1 MKLKARGLWPPMLI
15 VIYSRKEVIQME
27 IQVHKLRNA
36 LGLLEGL
43 TSPKAT
49 TEGGKSTRGRG
60 KKSGKTASAFPVLS
74 NVLLREGKAMATDL
88 ETAVSVDLP
97 EVTGECLL
105 PFDKVAKL
113 LRYVNGND
121 ELKIETA
128 HRLLTLSWSEG
139 KATLE
144 TESAEDYPQ
153 IPHIEPVIRCSLL
166 GDMLVPNLL
175 SMLDYCA
182 AESSRPVLAGVSLFL
197 GEPLEI
203 AAGDG
208 YRMAYKTLSLSL
220 AQAEGI
226 KNVVIPSRAVAI
238 LGHVWSKALR
248 PPVTEGSIA
257 DLVATKGNIEMEISP
272 TLLKAHFGVVS
283 MLVKTV
289 AGTPPSFKTLIPA
302 DPPSKVQFYAPDFE
316 VSLRRL
322 MGTAKDGNGAVRM
335 AWADGSMALST
346 EDTGLSNIEVNIPA
360 QALNG
365 ACRIAISMKYLQEY
379 IKGKSGLVTMGV
391 TTVSGPALFRH
402 SNSPLVVIMPM
413 NVSWP
418 EDKVESPIEPDPDP
432 EPPRETSEDA
442 EEGTGEQAE
451 EETVPVD

>member
-1 MKLKARGLWPPMLI
+1 
-15 VIYSRKEVIQME
+15 ME
-27 IQVHKLRNA
+27 IQVQRLRSA
-36 LGLLEGL
+36 LSLLEGL
-43 TSPKAT
+43 ARQKGK
-49 TEGGKSTRGRG
+49 TEGGKSVKGRGR
-60 KKSGKTASAFPVLS
+60 KSNKTSSPFPVLS
-74 NVLLREGKAMATDL
+74 NVLLRDGKATATDL
-88 ETAVSVDLP
+88 ETAVTVELP
-97 EVTGECLL
+97 EATAECLL
-105 PFDKVAKL
+105 PCDRVTKL

-121 ELKIETA
+121 YLKIETS
-128 HRLLTLSWSEG
+128 RRTVTLLWSEG

-144 TESAEDYPQ
+144 TESIEDYPQ
-153 IPHIEPVIRCSLL
+153 IPQIEPVIRCSLL
-166 GDMLVPNLL
+166 GDMLVPSLL

-182 AESSRPVLAGVSLFL
+182 TESSRPLLAGVSLFL

-238 LGHVWSKALR
+238 LGHVWSKAPR

-257 DLVATKGNIEMEISP
+257 DLVATKGKIELEISS
-272 TLLKAHFGVVS
+272 TLLRAHFGVVS
-283 MLVKTV
+283 MLVRTV

-302 DPPSKVQFYAPDFE
+302 DPPCKVQFYAPDFE

-346 EDTGLSNIEVNIPA
+346 EDTGLGNIEVNMPA

-365 ACRIAISMKYLQEY
+365 AGRIAINMKYLQEY
-379 IKGKSGLVTMGV
+379 VKGKSGLVTMGV

-402 SNSPLVVIMPM
+402 SSSPLVVIMPM

-418 EDKVESPIEPDPDP
+418 DDKVETPIEPDPTP
-432 EPPRETSEDA
+432 EPPEETSEDA
-442 EEGTGEQAE
+442 EEATGEQAE